1 MIAPLPVDESDRL
14 TALERYEILDTEP
27 ERNFDD
33 ITRIA
38 SVICRTPISAITL
51 IDRDRQ
57 WLKSAVGLETSE
69 TTREQAFC
77 AHTILSSD
85 LLVVED
91 ATKDARFQDNPLV
104 TGNPNIRFYAGA
116 PLITPDRFRLGSLC
130 VIDREPRT
138 LTTEERSAL
147 ESLSRMVMTELELRR
162 ISRELAHA
170 VREVKSLTGLV
181 PICAYC
187 KDVRDDKGYW
197 SRVEEYVSQKTGAD
211 FSHGLCPKCAKV
223 HFPESTPEPG
233 AS

>member
-38 SVICRTPISAITL
+38 SVICRTPISAISL

-57 WLKSAVGLETSE
+57 WFKSSIGLESSE
-69 TTREQAFC
+69 TSRNQAFC

-85 LLVVED
+85 LLVIED
-91 ATKDARFQDNPLV
+91 ATKDPRFQDNPFV

-116 PLITPDRFRLGSLC
+116 PLVTPDHFRLGSLC
-130 VIDREPRT
+130 VIDRQPRT
-138 LTTEERSAL
+138 LTAEERSAL
-147 ESLSRMVMTELELRR
+147 ESLSRLVMTELELRR

-211 FSHGLCPKCAKV
+211 VSHGLCPKCAKI